1 MAARAKSRRAC
12 GPSFVFLARPRSCEA
27 LKSPRNATGIAM
39 TNLHRSPPMNQS
51 KTDLGIVN
59 ESQLLRLGIRACR
72 RWRGPEPPQR
82 RHHRAC
88 PGDPRLPFFTTQR
101 RRGWPVKPGH
111 DDVETSALYAA
122 AAIDFRKPSISA
134 CRLVVESDNCFAD
147 DNSWLDAGPVWLA
160 PWLTSA
166 MVPATCEV
174 PSAVR
179 WIFPEIS
186 WVAAP
191 CSSIAADIALV
202 ISEILPMVELIILI
216 EPTASCVAVC
226 MPAI

>member
-1 MAARAKSRRAC
+1 MSGNICAATNSPSPCYEATTISSTNPAPHGTSSPTIPNASPKSHPELGRR
-12 GPSFVFLARPRSCEA
+12 SILEA
-27 LKSPRNATGIAM
+27 
-39 TNLHRSPPMNQS
+39 
-51 KTDLGIVN
+51 V
-59 ESQLLRLGIRACR
+59 GIRACR
-72 RWRGPEPPQR
+72 RGPEPPQR
-82 RHHRAC
+82 RHHRACC

-122 AAIDFRKPSISA
+122 AAIEFRKPSISA

-147 DNSWLDAGPVWLA
+147 DNSWLDAAPVWLA

-174 PSAVR
+174 PDAVR

-191 CSSIAADIALV
+191 CSSIAVDIALV
-202 ISEILPMVELIILI
+202 ISEILLMVELIILI

-226 MPAI
+226 